1 MVNNMDND
9 NVIMTIIV
17 EPRKSESLTILFNE
31 GCSIGNSANIYELD
45 LEDVDIDWLTAT
57 LQNIKKLREE
67 KVGKVTFE
75 HILGNEEE

>member
-1 MVNNMDND
+1 MDND

-17 EPRKSESLTILFNE
+17 EPSKSESLTILFKE
-31 GCSIGNSANIYELD
+31 MGQLGNTTTYELNLD
-45 LEDVDIDWLTAT
+45 EVDIDWLADT
-57 LQNIKKLREE
+57 LLDILQLLKKE

>member
-17 EPRKSESLTILFNE
+17 EPRKLESLTILFKE
-31 GCSIGNSANIYELD
+31 GQPGTTTNTYELD

-57 LQNIKKLREE
+57 LQNIKKLRRE

-75 HILGNEEE
+75 HILGNEKK

>member
-1 MVNNMDND
+1 MDNG

-17 EPRKSESLTILFNE
+17 EPRKSESLTILFKE
-31 GCSIGNSANIYELD
+31 GGQLGNSTTYELD
-45 LEDVDIDWLTAT
+45 LDEVDVDWLTAT
-57 LQNIKKLREE
+57 LQNIKKLRKE